1 VTLISGVWK
10 PLTRRYLC
18 KDETYARFLAIDGWK
33 AAKYAVILVNMSHY
47 SCIVSNFQSPIG
59 DFFLCN
65 LKRKYTMKNIYIFIS
80 IFLLS
85 SCATFIKDSHQD
97 IVINT
102 YPDKANIKIKNS
114 QGLIIKNTISPDVIS
129 LKRSDDSYFGSE
141 SYQVEIDK
149 DGYSSKKF
157 IIQSKV
163 NNWYL
168 LGNLFFGG
176 LIGWFIVDPL
186 TGRMYDLKPETINE
200 ILEEDK

>member
-1 VTLISGVWK
+1 
-10 PLTRRYLC
+10 
-18 KDETYARFLAIDGWK
+18 
-33 AAKYAVILVNMSHY
+33 
-47 SCIVSNFQSPIG
+47 
-59 DFFLCN
+59 
-65 LKRKYTMKNIYIFIS
+65 MKKIYIFIF

-85 SCATFIKDSHQD
+85 SCATFLKDSYQD

-102 YPDKANIKIKNS
+102 YPDKANIQIKNS
-114 QGLIIKNTISPDVIS
+114 QGLTIKNTTSPDVIS

-141 SYQVEIDK
+141 SYQVEIKK
-149 DGYSSKKF
+149 DGYTSKKF

-168 LGNLFFGG
+168 FGNLFFGG

-200 ILEEDK
+200 ILEENK